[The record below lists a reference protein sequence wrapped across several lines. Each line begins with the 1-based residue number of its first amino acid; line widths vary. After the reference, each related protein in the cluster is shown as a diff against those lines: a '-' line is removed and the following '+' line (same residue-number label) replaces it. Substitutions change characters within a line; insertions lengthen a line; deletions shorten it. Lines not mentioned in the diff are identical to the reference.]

1 MDDIIIT
8 VFVCILVGVLLIT
21 AFLLGRIRGK
31 YKERIFLLETLRDL
45 HAMRIDKIALIDA
58 LEREWNK

>member
-1 MDDIIIT
+1 M
-8 VFVCILVGVLLIT
+8 VVGALLIT
-21 AFLLGRIRGK
+21 SFLLGHIRGK